1 MIPIMME
8 ISIYKMILTQNIM
21 LSYKN
26 TVTIMEMELLILVKL
41 TNVS

>member
-1 MIPIMME
+1 ME

-26 TVTIMEMELLILVKL
+26 TVTIMEMEL
-41 TNVS
+41 